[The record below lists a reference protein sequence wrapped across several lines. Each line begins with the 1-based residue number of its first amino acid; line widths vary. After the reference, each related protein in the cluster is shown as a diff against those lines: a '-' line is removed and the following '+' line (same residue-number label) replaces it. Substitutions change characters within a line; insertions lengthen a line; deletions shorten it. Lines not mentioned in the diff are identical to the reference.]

1 VADLLTDDE
10 LCTIIDLRGR
20 STGLPMDIWIALSP
34 ADLLLVQRYIALNRQ
49 AILDHWNETTDD
61 VELARALKPLTQA

>member
-1 VADLLTDDE
+1 LAE
-10 LCTIIDLRGR
+10 G
-20 STGLPMDIWIALSP
+20 ALSP

-49 AILDHWNETTDD
+49 AILDHRNETTDD